1 MTEGV
6 VPYIGTWIET
16 SDNAIKMSGLESY
29 LIQVRGLKHPF
40 GHEYKQ
46 NQYVV
51 PYIGTWI
58 ETSSGI
64 TDLAVVAV
72 VPYIG
77 TWIETRM

>member
-1 MTEGV
+1 
-6 VPYIGTWIET
+6 
-16 SDNAIKMSGLESY
+16 MSMPISV
-29 LIQVRGLKHPF
+29 ISS
-40 GHEYKQ
+40 
-46 NQYVV
+46 VV

-77 TWIETRM
+77 TWIETINEAGHTVTTVSYLI